1 MPPPTPRAGT
11 LLVSIVSLALS
22 VACATGPATDR
33 TGTSGSGY
41 STVLAPP
48 PADPGAIGAQATGID
63 RSPMLHRAFER
74 ARTLVG
80 YRRGLDLDALAL
92 DIVDDATIDVQVR
105 LETERLV
112 TRQFHDPRY
121 AQHFVERVMH
131 GQSGT
136 YAALYVARQDRVLV
150 SLRALNAFLDGLD
163 DAALQADALLALMI
177 HEVVHAAD
185 DREYDIDAVRT
196 LDFRAAF
203 AQSAVYEGH
212 AQWTTRQV
220 CARNDCLD
228 GLDALDRF
236 MFGDPVPADP
246 LVPSGGS
253 LSRNVLEYAYV
264 EGERFVA
271 ALAERDGGER
281 ALQRLLAQPPI
292 DPIQIL
298 DPDGWPNG
306 GRDRRNRD
314 LLGGA
319 ARAAHPWTRGEGA
332 SPARSVVAASPLK
345 GVNLRSDPERRRAA
359 IDGFTRLLVSMV
371 ALELHDERD
380 TGAIPVAMT
389 MLQAESASTAALFA
403 DTLHANNRRQADT
416 GQVSGATG
424 DGIRLSRTATG
435 SAASGGPTRTLVAV
449 HGDVVLQLVAVGE
462 TRAML
467 DDYARAVFAAL
478 DTAAAPVGAGLVGPG
493 PVSSTST
500 AG

>member
-203 AQSAVYEGH
+203 AQSAVYE
-212 AQWTTRQV
+212 ATRSGPRGR
-220 CARNDCLD
+220 CARATTAWTGSTHWTASC
-228 GLDALDRF
+228 
-236 MFGDPVPADP
+236 
-246 LVPSGGS
+246 SGT
-253 LSRNVLEYAYV
+253 RY
-264 EGERFVA
+264 RPI
-271 ALAERDGGER
+271 RWC
-281 ALQRLLAQPPI
+281 PP
-292 DPIQIL
+292 
-298 DPDGWPNG
+298 
-306 GRDRRNRD
+306 
-314 LLGGA
+314 A
-319 ARAAHPWTRGEGA
+319 AR
-332 SPARSVVAASPLK
+332 
-345 GVNLRSDPERRRAA
+345 
-359 IDGFTRLLVSMV
+359 
-371 ALELHDERD
+371 
-380 TGAIPVAMT
+380 
-389 MLQAESASTAALFA
+389 
-403 DTLHANNRRQADT
+403 
-416 GQVSGATG
+416 
-424 DGIRLSRTATG
+424 
-435 SAASGGPTRTLVAV
+435 
-449 HGDVVLQLVAVGE
+449 
-462 TRAML
+462 
-467 DDYARAVFAAL
+467 
-478 DTAAAPVGAGLVGPG
+478 
-493 PVSSTST
+493 
-500 AG
+500 